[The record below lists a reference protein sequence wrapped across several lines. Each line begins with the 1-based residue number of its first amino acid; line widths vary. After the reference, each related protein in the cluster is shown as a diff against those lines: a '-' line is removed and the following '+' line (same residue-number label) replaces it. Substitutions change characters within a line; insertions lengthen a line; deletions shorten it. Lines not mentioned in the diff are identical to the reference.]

1 MLNGNSSPDQLRQ
14 QGTVTVH
21 AQAKR
26 KTEKPLKFMSIS
38 FSQAINK
45 LAFMNNDKGNNWDR
59 TNK

>member
-1 MLNGNSSPDQLRQ
+1 MLNWNSGPDQLRQ

-26 KTEKPLKFMSIS
+26 KTEKPLKFISIS

-45 LAFMNNDKGNNWDR
+45 LAFLNNGKDNNWDR
-59 TNK
+59 ANK